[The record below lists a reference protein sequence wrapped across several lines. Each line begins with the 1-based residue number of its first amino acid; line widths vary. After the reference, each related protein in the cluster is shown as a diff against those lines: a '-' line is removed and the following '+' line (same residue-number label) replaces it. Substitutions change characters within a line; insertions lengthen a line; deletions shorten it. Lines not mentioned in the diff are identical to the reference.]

1 MFLRLDDC
9 IFNAF
14 LSFGNLHQDYIKIL
28 FERNYKI
35 AVGFFQLHKL
45 ILEKLHQGTNPSPQ
59 PPAPLLEQPR
69 VRAPKLGLGL
79 GLSASLLKMHF
90 LVSPPSGLGSSDE
103 GREKGLVLY
112 LLRFQLS
119 VSHPLCFRFSTDM
132 H

>member
-90 LVSPPSGLGSSDE
+90 LVSPPSGLGSLTKA
-103 GREKGLVLY
+103 GRRVWFFTCSSNDSKSQFLT
-112 LLRFQLS
+112 
-119 VSHPLCFRFSTDM
+119 LCILDFPQI
-132 H
+132 

>member
-90 LVSPPSGLGSSDE
+90 LVSPPSGLG
-103 GREKGLVLY
+103 LVLY